1 MSKTVH
7 QKLMEKRNA
16 DFAASSDI
24 FVIRFSLPAEYAPL
38 GVPLVHV
45 CKLEG
50 LPALV
55 CWLLSASSVRVLSVQ
70 HKRGVFP
77 VETFEIPS

>member
-16 DFAASSDI
+16 DFAAAPDVFI
-24 FVIRFSLPAEYAPL
+24 VRFALSPDLVAL
-38 GVPLVHV
+38 GVSGVQV
-45 CKLEG
+45 CKLVG
-50 LPALV
+50 LPAFV
-55 CWLLSASSVRVLSVQ
+55 CWLLSARPVKVLSVQ

-77 VETFEIPS
+77 VDRFDLP